1 MPAKISNETWVKIKH
16 DVADSG
22 CWIFKGALQKDGYGS
37 CNRNGHSLA
46 HRAYY
51 SILKGEL
58 IPGLELDH
66 LCKNRN
72 CVNPDHLE
80 QVTHSENVS
89 RGNYKYNH
97 RNGRKTHCKRGHEFN
112 DQNTLHEIVAGSKRR
127 KCIICRRMNQNVRY
141 YKNKA
146 GEKDEGRENLL
157 NPATPPQQRRR
168 IIIYLGEIDNVND

>member
-16 DVADSG
+16 EVLDSG
-22 CWIFKGALQKDGYGS
+22 CWIFKGSLQKDGYGS
-37 CNRNGHSLA
+37 CNRNGQSLA

-58 IPGLELDH
+58 LHGFELDH
-66 LCKNRN
+66 LCKNRS

-80 QVTHSENVS
+80 QVTHAENIS
-89 RGNYKYNH
+89 SGNYKSNH

-112 DQNTLHEIVAGSKRR
+112 VENTLHEIVNGEKRR
-127 KCIICRRMNQNVRY
+127 KCLTCRRVAANDRY
-141 YKNKA
+141 YRNKA
-146 GEKDEGRENLL
+146 GDRKGETI

-168 IIIYLGEIDNVND
+168 IIVETGEIDNVND